1 MWIQVVNLFNMVLDE
16 LMYLMFLKIIV
27 DEEVIQKNKLQFIIF
42 FVFVMVVFFIFLY
55 DQNIDYNCIFFL

>member
-42 FVFVMVVFFIFLY
+42 FVFLKK
-55 DQNIDYNCIFFL
+55 N